1 LQNKVLDNPADGRI
15 IPRMASI
22 YQLRPRASEQPPVE
36 PPSLHSRAM
45 DNLRFI
51 RETMERAA
59 SFTAVPGWGAFFM
72 GLTALVATFI
82 AAQQTYAKPWL
93 ETWLVEAFVALL
105 IGGWAM
111 DRKARRQE
119 TSLLSGPA
127 RKFILGLT
135 PPILVGALLTFVF
148 FRAGMMRDVPG
159 MWLLLY
165 GTGVITG
172 GAFSVRIVP
181 IMGLSFMIL
190 GVFSLF
196 SPASWG
202 NIYMGVGF
210 CLLHVIFG
218 IIIARRHGG

>member
-1 LQNKVLDNPADGRI
+1 
-15 IPRMASI
+15 MASI
-22 YQLRPRASEQPPVE
+22 HKFPSQVQEQPPA
-36 PPSLHSRAM
+36 LHDRAM

-51 RETMERAA
+51 RETMERAS

-72 GLTALVATFI
+72 GVTALAATVI
-82 AAQQTYAKPWL
+82 AAEQSSAKAWL
-93 ETWLVEAFVALL
+93 ETWLVEAVVASLV
-105 IGGWAM
+105 GGWAM
-111 DRKARRQE
+111 DRKARKQE
-119 TSLLSGPA
+119 TTLLSGPA

-135 PPILVGALLTFVF
+135 PPILVGALLTYVF

-165 GTGVITG
+165 GTGVVTG

-181 IMGLSFMIL
+181 LKGVSFMIL
-190 GVFSLF
+190 CTIALF

-202 NIYMGVGF
+202 NFYMATGF
-210 CLLHVIFG
+210 GLLNILFG

>member
-1 LQNKVLDNPADGRI
+1 
-15 IPRMASI
+15 
-22 YQLRPRASEQPPVE
+22 
-36 PPSLHSRAM
+36 M

-59 SFTAVPGWGAFFM
+59 SFTAVPGWGAIFM

-82 AAQQTYAKPWL
+82 AMQQHSARAWL
-93 ETWLVEAFVALL
+93 ETWIVEAIVATLV
-105 IGGWAM
+105 GGWAM

-127 RKFILGLT
+127 RKFILGLA

-148 FRAGMMRDVPG
+148 YRAGMMRDVPG

-165 GTGVITG
+165 GTGVVTG

-181 IMGLSFMIL
+181 LKGVSFMLL
-190 GVFSLF
+190 GAVAIF
-196 SPASWG
+196 SPGAWG
-202 NIYMGVGF
+202 NFYMAVGF
-210 CLLHVIFG
+210 GLLNIIFG

>member
-1 LQNKVLDNPADGRI
+1 
-15 IPRMASI
+15 MASI
-22 YQLRPRASEQPPVE
+22 YRLRERTATQAEEE
-36 PPSLHSRAM
+36 PPALHSRAM

-51 RETMERAA
+51 RETMERAS

-72 GLTALVATFI
+72 GLTALAATVI
-82 AAQQTYAKPWL
+82 ATQQHSAKTWL
-93 ETWLVEAFVALL
+93 ETWLIEAVVALL

-119 TSLLSGPA
+119 TTLLSGPA

-135 PPILVGALLTFVF
+135 PPIIVGALLTFVF

-165 GTGVITG
+165 GTGVVTG
-172 GAFSVRIVP
+172 GVFSVRIVP
-181 IMGLSFMIL
+181 LKGVSFMLL
-190 GVFSLF
+190 GTIALF

-202 NIYMGVGF
+202 NIYMAFGF
-210 CLLHVIFG
+210 GLLNIIFG

>member
-1 LQNKVLDNPADGRI
+1 MSYKVLDNSERGCI

-22 YQLRPRASEQPPVE
+22 HQLRPREAEQPAE
-36 PPSLHSRAM
+36 PSSLHSRAM

-59 SFTAVPGWGAFFM
+59 SFTAVPGWGACFM
-72 GLTALVATFI
+72 GVTALFASII
-82 AAQQTYAKPWL
+82 AAQQTSARLWL
-93 ETWLVEAFVALL
+93 ETWLVEALVALL

-111 DRKARRQE
+111 DRKARGQE

-135 PPILVGALLTFVF
+135 PPLLVGALLTFVF
-148 FRAGMMRDVPG
+148 YRAGMMRDVPG

-165 GTGVITG
+165 GTGVVTG
-172 GAFSVRIVP
+172 GAFSVRVVP
-181 IMGLSFMIL
+181 IMGLSFMVL
-190 GVFSLF
+190 GALAFI

-202 NIYMGVGF
+202 NLYMAAGF
-210 CLLHVIFG
+210 GLLHIIFG
-218 IIIARRHGG
+218 IIIARRYGG